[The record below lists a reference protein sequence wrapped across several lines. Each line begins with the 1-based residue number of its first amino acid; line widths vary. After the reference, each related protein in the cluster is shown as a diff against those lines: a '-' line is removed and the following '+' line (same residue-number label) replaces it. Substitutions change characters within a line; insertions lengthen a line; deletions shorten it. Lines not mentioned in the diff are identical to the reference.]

1 VSATARTVSAQNETE
16 KPSAQQFE
24 AWISDM
30 ASEDYS
36 QRQLATI
43 LFTRHKAQAIPF
55 AILALENAS
64 GEKAD
69 RLFQFLSS
77 IAADPYSPDGD
88 NAYNAIEKVAAAR
101 TTSKAMRAQK
111 ILEVIGDEQK
121 ELSLDRLERLQVEL
135 RDRYFQIIST
145 RVYVRNALVI
155 DATFP
160 GTASDLECLK
170 WLTEIEFVKLEGP
183 KINRDVLRH
192 VAKMRGLKRLQLV
205 QTELRAEDLEAL
217 TDAPDLDL
225 LEIIYSSIGDE
236 AVDVLSRVPV
246 LGDLYLFGTNLTQ
259 HGQQELKSRI
269 DGVDFVFA
277 RGGFL
282 GVQCQATSVIIDV
295 VTGAAEIAGLRRN
308 DRIRR
313 INNIPVV
320 VFEDLRRELAKFAVG
335 EQVVIEFERV
345 SYPFES
351 PDKLELP
358 DDTKLPADELERLR
372 GRLQR
377 REKRETLTLP
387 VTLGKRQEIPR
398 DR

>member
-1 VSATARTVSAQNETE
+1 
-16 KPSAQQFE
+16 
-24 AWISDM
+24 M
-30 ASEDYS
+30 ASDDYS

-43 LFTRHKAQAIPF
+43 LFTRHKAEAVPF
-55 AILALENAS
+55 AISALENAR

-77 IAADPYSPDGD
+77 IAADPNSPDGD
-88 NAYNAIEKVAAAR
+88 IAYNAIEKVAAAR
-101 TTSKAMRAQK
+101 TTSKGMRAQK
-111 ILEVIGDEQK
+111 ILQVIGDEQR
-121 ELSLDRLERLQVEL
+121 ELSLDRLQRLQVEL
-135 RDRYFQIIST
+135 RDRYFQVISS

-170 WLTEIEFVKLEGP
+170 WLTDVEFVKLEGP
-183 KINRDVLRH
+183 EINRELLKH

-205 QTELRAEDLEAL
+205 QTELRSEDLEAL
-217 TDAPDLDL
+217 TEAPDLDL
-225 LEIIYSSIGDE
+225 LEIIYSTIGDE

-246 LGDLYLFGTNLTQ
+246 LGDFYLFGTNLTQ
-259 HGQQELKSRI
+259 DGQQELRSRI

-282 GVQCQATSVIIDV
+282 GVQCQATSVIIDMV
-295 VTGAAEIAGLRRN
+295 SGAAEIAGLRRN

-335 EQVVIEFERV
+335 EQVVIELERV
-345 SYPFES
+345 SYPFEL
-351 PDKLELP
+351 PDQTELP
-358 DDTKLPADELERLR
+358 DDARLTAEELERLR

-377 REKRETLTLP
+377 KEKRETLTVP
-387 VTLGKRQEIPR
+387 VTLGRRQEIPR

>member
-1 VSATARTVSAQNETE
+1 
-16 KPSAQQFE
+16 
-24 AWISDM
+24 
-30 ASEDYS
+30 
-36 QRQLATI
+36 
-43 LFTRHKAQAIPF
+43 
-55 AILALENAS
+55 
-64 GEKAD
+64 
-69 RLFQFLSS
+69 
-77 IAADPYSPDGD
+77 
-88 NAYNAIEKVAAAR
+88 
-101 TTSKAMRAQK
+101 
-111 ILEVIGDEQK
+111 
-121 ELSLDRLERLQVEL
+121 
-135 RDRYFQIIST
+135 
-145 RVYVRNALVI
+145 
-155 DATFP
+155 
-160 GTASDLECLK
+160 
-170 WLTEIEFVKLEGP
+170 
-183 KINRDVLRH
+183 
-192 VAKMRGLKRLQLV
+192 
-205 QTELRAEDLEAL
+205 L

-282 GVQCQATSVIIDV
+282 GVQCQATSVVIDFV
-295 VTGAAEIAGLRRN
+295 SGAAQMAGLRQN

-345 SYPFES
+345 SYPNE
-351 PDKLELP
+351 
-358 DDTKLPADELERLR
+358 
-372 GRLQR
+372 
-377 REKRETLTLP
+377 RETLTLP